1 MRRTHG
7 GGLGEFSL
15 VLGGRRRRDGFKE
28 LGLILLS
35 TR

>member
-7 GGLGEFSL
+7 SLGEFSL
-15 VLGGRRRRDGFKE
+15 VLGGRRRDGFNE
-28 LGLILLS
+28 FGLILLS